1 MLDRM
6 LTITYVT
13 DPDLDMTAQQRVMR
27 EFMTSANEMPL
38 RVAFRLPGA
47 SEADIRALVGWY
59 LDLEDANRLL
69 PALVHGRNDLAGEF
83 PGCVSWMPS
92 AALSRED
99 VRASAYSVHDH
110 HEARLAGDRGAV
122 EVIYGHVFVS
132 DSHPGEPPRGV
143 ATLAAIA
150 DSAPLITAIGGIN
163 EETIGTL
170 RPTGIDRV
178 AMIRA
183 VSRSPDIA
191 GTLQRLQDRWSAS

>member
-13 DPDLDMTAQQRVMR
+13 DPDLDMTAQQRVIR
-27 EFMTSANEMPL
+27 EFIASAGEMPL

-47 SEADIRALVGWY
+47 SDIDIRALISWY
-59 LDLEDANRLL
+59 LELEDANRLL
-69 PALVHGRNDLAGEF
+69 PALIHGRYDLAGEF
-83 PGCVSWMPS
+83 PGCVSWIPS
-92 AALSRED
+92 AALRRED

-132 DSHPGEPPRGV
+132 ESHPGEPPRGLT
-143 ATLAAIA
+143 TLAAIA
-150 DSAPLITAIGGIN
+150 DSALLVTAIGGIN
-163 EETIGTL
+163 EETIGAL

-183 VSRSPDIA
+183 VSRSPDIPT
-191 GTLQRLQDRWSAS
+191 TLRRIHERWSTG